1 MICVRSQN
9 SSFYSI
15 YGMATC
21 PRCTMTQGTLDF
33 NFAESIASVPG
44 LAESMGMSGKRK
56 LGFAERYRGGRN
68 NEVSI
73 SVSGSSEEEGEGSV
87 ESEDGGG
94 GVESHVVNP
103 LFVGELKH
111 AIARRRKNS
120 A

>member
-1 MICVRSQN
+1 
-9 SSFYSI
+9 
-15 YGMATC
+15 
-21 PRCTMTQGTLDF
+21 MTQGTLDF

-68 NEVSI
+68 KKNNEVSI
-73 SVSGSSEEEGEGSV
+73 SVSGSSEEEGEGSA
-87 ESEDGGG
+87 ESDEGG